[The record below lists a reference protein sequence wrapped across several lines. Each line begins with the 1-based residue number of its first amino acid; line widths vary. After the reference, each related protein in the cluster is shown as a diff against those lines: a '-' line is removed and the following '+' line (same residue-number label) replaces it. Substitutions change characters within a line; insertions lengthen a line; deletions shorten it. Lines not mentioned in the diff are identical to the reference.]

1 MISIII
7 VNFNS
12 SDYLKKLI
20 SSILT
25 LETKVSFELIIIDNN
40 SDTPIDLK
48 SFKRIK
54 LIYNKSNMGFSNAVN
69 KGISYSKGDKI
80 LLLNPDIK
88 IEDKTIDVLSSSLDN
103 NLDYGVVGCKVL
115 NKDYTYQVSSKRHF
129 PTYGILCT
137 KFFRLDKIFYK
148 TKIFG
153 KYNYTYLDKDKVAY
167 VDSVSGC
174 CMMFRKNI
182 LSRIGVFD
190 ERFFLYFE
198 DTDFCLRVKE
208 KGYKIVYVPETKI
221 IHFKSRSFI
230 NSSINKNLEFFK
242 SLYIFF
248 DKYDKYYKNYYFVK
262 KMFKI
267 LIKTNIFLL
276 KKMNPN
282 TSYE

>member
-1 MISIII
+1 MISIVI

-12 SDYLKKLI
+12 SDYLKRLI
-20 SSILT
+20 NSILT
-25 LETKVSFELIIIDNN
+25 LEIKVRYELIVIDNN
-40 SDTPIDLK
+40 SDVPFNLK
-48 SFKRIK
+48 PDKRIR
-54 LIYNKSNMGFSNAVN
+54 LIYNNSNIGFANAVN
-69 KGISYSKGDKI
+69 KGISHAQGDKI
-80 LLLNPDIK
+80 LLLNPDVI
-88 IEDKTIDVLSSSLDN
+88 IENKTIDILSSSLDN
-103 NLDYGVVGCKVL
+103 NPDYGVVGCKVL
-115 NKDYTYQVSSKRHF
+115 NKNHTYQVSSKRHF
-129 PTYGILCT
+129 PTYDILCT

-153 KYNYTYLDKDKVAY
+153 KYNYTYMKTDKVAY

-182 LSRIGVFD
+182 ISKVGIFD

-198 DTDFCLRVKE
+198 DTDFCLRVKD

-230 NSSINKNLEFFK
+230 NSNINKNLEFFK
-242 SLYIFF
+242 SFYIFF

-262 KMFKI
+262 KLFKI

-276 KKMNPN
+276 KIMNPN